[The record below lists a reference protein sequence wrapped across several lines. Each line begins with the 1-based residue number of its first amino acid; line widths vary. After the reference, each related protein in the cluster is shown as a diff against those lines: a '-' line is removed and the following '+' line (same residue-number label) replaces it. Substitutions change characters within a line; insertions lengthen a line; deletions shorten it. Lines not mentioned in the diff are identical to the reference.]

1 MSDTPKPLW
10 MSDPLVS
17 DIHKEKLD
25 FLQSIV
31 FESKGKTKNELL
43 PFFISV
49 IKKGKAGDISFTD
62 DEMNLIISAIKKNST
77 PDELAQIDKFA
88 AMYKTG
94 NLFGKKNL

>member
-1 MSDTPKPLW
+1 MSDTKKPSW

-17 DIHKEKLD
+17 DINQEKLD

-43 PFFISV
+43 PFFINV
-49 IKKGKAGDISFTD
+49 IKKGKAGNISFTD

-88 AMYKTG
+88 ALQKKG
-94 NLFGKKNL
+94 NLFNKKNM